1 MYAAVKA
8 GREGLLISN
17 DEMRDHIFQL
27 LAPKFFYKWK
37 QARPD
42 APVPATAK
50 CRPLPRRIPGLQH
63 RYDTPR
69 VKNTVSSRR
78 RALSYLCPRC
88 KNAAVS
94 RRDPLD
100 PRLVVPS

>member
-37 QARPD
+37 QARRLPC
-42 APVPATAK
+42 P
-50 CRPLPRRIPGLQH
+50 CRLKL
-63 RYDTPR
+63 
-69 VKNTVSSRR
+69 
-78 RALSYLCPRC
+78 
-88 KNAAVS
+88 
-94 RRDPLD
+94 
-100 PRLVVPS
+100 

>member
-37 QARPD
+37 QASLTPCPAMICLGT
-42 APVPATAK
+42 APSVKLFSAVLF
-50 CRPLPRRIPGLQH
+50 CCYLHSILRR
-63 RYDTPR
+63 
-69 VKNTVSSRR
+69 
-78 RALSYLCPRC
+78 
-88 KNAAVS
+88 
-94 RRDPLD
+94 
-100 PRLVVPS
+100 

>member
-37 QARPD
+37 QARAE
-42 APVPATAK
+42 APPTMCNVVTIGLLSNGSVLLSRKMCVEEVQQQRAAS
-50 CRPLPRRIPGLQH
+50 LPRFAWP
-63 RYDTPR
+63 TM
-69 VKNTVSSRR
+69 
-78 RALSYLCPRC
+78 
-88 KNAAVS
+88 
-94 RRDPLD
+94 
-100 PRLVVPS
+100 